1 MTATT
6 LKEQEDAK
14 DLEKLRAFYRKVAH
28 ATLNHEVLVVPYKHD
43 TLKKIDDETYAV
55 VYPATLAKL
64 LEEVNPLWYY
74 HVVDP
79 FARLSDTSGT

>member
-1 MTATT
+1 MTAT

-28 ATLNHEVLVVPYKHD
+28 ATVNHDVEGD
-43 TLKKIDDETYAV
+43 SAV
-55 VYPATLAKL
+55 VYPSTLGKL

-74 HVVDP
+74 TAVDP
-79 FARLSDTSGT
+79 ITGLSDTSGT

>member
-1 MTATT
+1 MT

-28 ATLNHEVLVVPYKHD
+28 ATVNHEVLTVPD
-43 TLKKIDDETYAV
+43 PEDELSNESYAV

-64 LEEVNPLWYY
+64 LAEVNPRWYY
-74 HVVDP
+74 TASFDP
-79 FARLSDTSGT
+79 FDRLSDTSGT

>member
-1 MTATT
+1 MTQT

-28 ATLNHEVLVVPYKHD
+28 ATVNHDVL
-43 TLKKIDDETYAV
+43 TGIDADQYGV

-64 LEEVNPLWYY
+64 LAEVNPRWYY
-74 HVVDP
+74 TASFDP
-79 FARLSDTSGT
+79 FDRLSDTSGT